1 MRSIAYDCLCAGLEA
16 VQIQRG
22 VRRPRLAGTATEQAA
37 ETPAEEDDDLEAALR
52 NFDPG
57 AGARE

>member
-1 MRSIAYDCLCAGLEA
+1 MRAIAYDCLCAGLEA

-22 VRRPRLAGTATEQAA
+22 IRRPRAAGTATEQAEGA
-37 ETPAEEDDDLEAALR
+37 PAVEDDDLEDALR

-57 AGARE
+57 AGRRA